1 MVQTSRSFSLAPLGP
16 CDTGTDCE
24 SVTALL
30 ELRWFAAHKRVEAL
44 RVDCEIL
51 REVVESAHLN
61 WRSSLIELARME
73 AAREALADE
82 IARQDAQPVRQTNNN
97 LPCLEAG

>member
-1 MVQTSRSFSLAPLGP
+1 MQIARSYGRLPLGV
-16 CDTGTDCE
+16 CHTGTDCE

-51 REVVESAHLN
+51 REVMESAQVH
-61 WRSSLIELARME
+61 WRSTLIELQRME
-73 AAREALADE
+73 AARQALADE
-82 IARQDAQPVRQTNNN
+82 IAHQNAQT
-97 LPCLEAG
+97 PCLEAG

>member
-1 MVQTSRSFSLAPLGP
+1 MVRSYAREPLIAF
-16 CDTGTDCE
+16 DTGTDCE

-51 REVVESAHLN
+51 REVMESAQIH
-61 WRSSLIELARME
+61 WRSARIELERME
-73 AAREALADE
+73 AARQALADE
-82 IARQDAQPVRQTNNN
+82 IARQDAQPGPQTNQKV
-97 LPCLEAG
+97 PYLEAG